1 VADVGVR
8 AVKVSVEVSSCPHL
22 RARMCGHVLPLSPSL
37 VPRAR
42 QSPPCADVNA
52 KTQLLVHRDGLRRGG
67 PGDGHARWRR
77 AGVYVPRPRPNA
89 STRIRHVRARTHA
102 RAHTHT
108 HTHTHTY
115 THITHHTLRAHAHAQ
130 ARKHVALAQ
139 LPAQGRSFL
148 RPLVLLP
155 PARTG
160 KFTEHTFCGGCLAQ
174 VEVKAGGMYT
184 FPRGMSCTWEVR

>member
-1 VADVGVR
+1 MQKPSYSSTETAYVVAGRVTVTPDGGEPVCMCR
-8 AVKVSVEVSSCPHL
+8 AP
-22 RARMCGHVLPLSPSL
+22 AQMP
-37 VPRAR
+37 A
-42 QSPPCADVNA
+42 
-52 KTQLLVHRDGLRRGG
+52 
-67 PGDGHARWRR
+67 HASDTY
-77 AGVYVPRPRPNA
+77 A
-89 STRIRHVRARTHA
+89 RART
-102 RAHTHT
+102 RAHTRTHT
-108 HTHTHTY
+108 HTHTH

-130 ARKHVALAQ
+130 ARKHVDLAQ

>member
-1 VADVGVR
+1 
-8 AVKVSVEVSSCPHL
+8 
-22 RARMCGHVLPLSPSL
+22 MCGTSEATRILEF
-37 VPRAR
+37 RF
-42 QSPPCADVNA
+42 Q
-52 KTQLLVHRDGLRRGG
+52 
-67 PGDGHARWRR
+67 
-77 AGVYVPRPRPNA
+77 GVY
-89 STRIRHVRARTHA
+89 
-102 RAHTHT
+102 
-108 HTHTHTY
+108 
-115 THITHHTLRAHAHAQ
+115 
-130 ARKHVALAQ
+130 VALAQ